1 MERPE
6 FEISISKTGKL
17 KVHIKGVKGQRCVQL
32 ADLLKEIVGRED
44 QRSLTSDF
52 HEPDI
57 QVRIN
62 AKVKDSS

>member
-6 FEISISKTGKL
+6 FDITISKTGKL
-17 KVHIKGVKGQRCVQL
+17 KIHIKGVKGNRCVAM
-32 ADLLKEIVGRED
+32 ADLLKQIVGRED
-44 QRSLTSDF
+44 QRTMTADY

-62 AKVKDSS
+62 TKVRDGS